1 MKAGRPHSPSRAG
14 LIAAATA
21 AAILA
26 AVPAQAEADPKP
38 RPNIRIG
45 NSQFEAADW
54 TKLDGWAEDDHAAA
68 FAAFMTSCK
77 PILRAGPSAR
87 SDRPVFRGLHQA
99 CEAAVEAKPKD
110 AKEARAFFESN
121 FRPVRITPLG
131 ETAGFL
137 TGYYE
142 PIVDG
147 SREPTEEYAHPL
159 YRTPA
164 GLLRGGKRLKTASFA
179 RGKAKTAKSSGKS
192 AKAAKSG
199 KARTARKGGRRL
211 VSFYDRA
218 AIDDG
223 ILKGRNLE
231 IAYLKDPIDSFF
243 IHIQGS
249 ARLRLSGGGMMR
261 VNYESQNGH
270 AYTAVGRFLID
281 RKIVTKEEMSME
293 RIRQWMTA
301 NPDEGKELRR
311 LNKSYVFFRETGL
324 ADNEEAV
331 GAQGVSLT
339 PLRSIA
345 VDRNLHVYGTPFFIQ
360 AELPIESDQPTT
372 KFRRLMIAQ
381 DTGGAIIGP
390 ARADIYYGAGDEAGL
405 ISGRFKHPGQFV
417 ILFPKSVDP
426 FVVQR
431 DIPLPRPRPANIPQ
445 DEAKPDLVAVAA
457 PELAKPAAKSV
468 EVKPVE
474 AKPAAVKKPEA
485 KKPESKKP
493 NAKLAVKPSETKKP
507 EAARAGTKPAAKPDA
522 KPKTQTAVA
531 KPASKPADAK
541 PAETKKPDAAKP
553 SVKPAAKPAEAAKPA
568 AAKKPDP
575 KTTET
580 KKPRRTIEPAPP
592 T

>member
-21 AAILA
+21 AAILG
-26 AVPAQAEADPKP
+26 AVPVQAKEEQKT
-38 RPNIRIG
+38 RPSIRIG

-54 TKLDGWAEDDHAAA
+54 TKLDGWVEDDHLAA
-68 FAAFMTSCK
+68 FTTYMVSCK
-77 PILRAGPSAR
+77 AILRAGPSAR

-99 CEAAVEAKPKD
+99 CEAAAEAKPKD
-110 AKEARAFFESN
+110 AKEAREFFEKN

-147 SREPTEEYAHPL
+147 SREPTEEFAHPL

-179 RGKAKTAKSSGKS
+179 RGKSKAAKSSGKS

-199 KARTARKGGRRL
+199 KTRTARKGGRRL
-211 VSFYDRA
+211 VSFYDRS

-231 IAYLKDPIDSFF
+231 IAYLKDPVDSFF

-249 ARLRLSGGGMMR
+249 ARLRLAGGGMMR

-270 AYTAVGRFLID
+270 PYTAVGRFLID

-360 AELPIESDQPTT
+360 SELPIETDQPTT

-381 DTGGAIIGP
+381 DTGGAIVGP

-417 ILFPKSVDP
+417 MLFPNSIDP
-426 FVVQR
+426 FIVQR
-431 DIPLPRPRPANIPQ
+431 EIPLPKPRPANIPQ
-445 DEAKPDLVAVAA
+445 DDVKPDLVAVAA
-457 PELAKPAAKSV
+457 PAAPAA
-468 EVKPVE
+468 KPVE
-474 AKPAAVKKPEA
+474 AKPASIKPVEAKKPEA
-485 KKPESKKP
+485 KQAETKKP
-493 NAKLAVKPSETKKP
+493 DAKLAAKPTETKKP
-507 EAARAGTKPAAKPDA
+507 ETAKAETKPSAKSDA

-531 KPASKPADAK
+531 KPNAKPDSKPADA
-541 PAETKKPDAAKP
+541 
-553 SVKPAAKPAEAAKPA
+553 KPAAKPAEAAKPA
-568 AAKKPDP
+568 AKKPDP
-575 KTTET
+575 KPAEPKTTAT
-580 KKPRRTIEPAPP
+580 KKPRRTIDPSPP
-592 T
+592 S